1 MSKLAFD
8 YSKWDNIEI
17 SDDEA
22 DTHPNID
29 KASWFRMKHRSRVER
44 EETEKMERVAME
56 KENKADG
63 EREREIVR
71 LLAEVRSGGDAAEY
85 EDEDALVGE
94 LEEVRAGVESN
105 VASRRWRGA
114 STPSSRRLRF
124 DTTQVRGRV
133 KDRLDKIDFMEKN
146 KKWNVDNL
154 SHTASDR
161 TILSGKGS
169 SKEDLVGGMMT
180 GTKSN
185 KDGPVGPQSEK
196 AAVNAYADFVDKH
209 EQVLEDYLAT
219 QDLEDC
225 KKKLHEHGGTLL
237 HEHAQSYIL
246 LSCLEDEMNGFPDKM
261 KLASRNSQ
269 VLSHVTDLAASLN
282 RHPRDVVLPF
292 FARIEDPR
300 YRSGFEEAVQDF
312 IQKIQK
318 RAIDKRK
325 EMDAQEPVEL
335 SREER
340 LGPGGL
346 DPVEVFETLPE
357 SMQEAFE
364 KKDTQMLQVALEAM
378 DPEEAKKHMDACE
391 ASGLWVQNNSSEE
404 ATVADDGLA

>member
-1 MSKLAFD
+1 MSKMAFD

-22 DTHPNID
+22 DCHPNID

-44 EETEKMERVAME
+44 EDTEAADRKSMEA
-56 KENKADG
+56 ENRADG
-63 EREREIVR
+63 ERESEILR
-71 LLAEVRSGGDAAEY
+71 ILAEIKAGGEAAEY
-85 EDEDALVGE
+85 EDEEALSGE
-94 LEEVRAGVESN
+94 LVEVR
-105 VASRRWRGA
+105 
-114 STPSSRRLRF
+114 T
-124 DTTQVRGRV
+124 RV
-133 KDRLDKIDFMEKN
+133 KERVDKIDFMEKN
-146 KKWNVDNL
+146 KKWNVDNMGTVT
-154 SHTASDR
+154 HNK
-161 TILSGKGS
+161 TIISGKGS
-169 SKEDLVGGMMT
+169 DPSDLVGGMVSGAKGASGKIGPT
-180 GTKSN
+180 SERDAVESYSN
-185 KDGPVGPQSEK
+185 
-196 AAVNAYADFVDKH
+196 FVEEH
-209 EQVLEDYLAT
+209 EAVLEDYLAT
-219 QDLEDC
+219 RDIEQC
-225 KKKLHEHGGTLL
+225 KGKIHEHGGTLL

-292 FARIEDPR
+292 FSRIEDPR
-300 YRSGFEEAVQDF
+300 YRAGFEEAVQDF
-312 IQKIQK
+312 IVKIQK
-318 RAIDKRK
+318 RAVDKRK
-325 EMDAQEPVEL
+325 EMDANEPVEL

-364 KKDTQMLQVALEAM
+364 QKDTQMLQVALEAM
-378 DPEEAKKHMDACE
+378 EPEEAKRHMDACE

-404 ATVADDGLA
+404 ATVVDDGLA

>member
-1 MSKLAFD
+1 M
-8 YSKWDNIEI
+8 
-17 SDDEA
+17 
-22 DTHPNID
+22 
-29 KASWFRMKHRSRVER
+29 
-44 EETEKMERVAME
+44 EKTAME

-94 LEEVRAGVESN
+94 LEEVR
-105 VASRRWRGA
+105 
-114 STPSSRRLRF
+114 
-124 DTTQVRGRV
+124 GRV

-154 SHTASDR
+154 SHTATDR

-169 SKEDLVGGMMT
+169 SKEDLVGGMMS

-219 QDLEDC
+219 QNLEDC

-292 FARIEDPR
+292 FSRIEDPR
-300 YRSGFEEAVQDF
+300 YRAGFEEAVRDF
-312 IQKIQK
+312 IVKIQK
-318 RAIDKRK
+318 RAVDKRK
-325 EMDAQEPVEL
+325 EMDANEPVEL

-364 KKDTQMLQVALEAM
+364 KKRHADV
-378 DPEEAKKHMDACE
+378 
-391 ASGLWVQNNSSEE
+391 ASGPRSDGARGGE
-404 ATVADDGLA
+404 ATHGRLRGVGVVGAEQQ